1 MTRKTT
7 VSAMEDYKYSVDAE
21 YAADLRDGLHLH
33 PRCDR
38 DETLPTGLLLTSSLN
53 ESQEGRRGLGE
64 DLRRRSSSSDHNT
77 ASWESLRGEG
87 SCPSLDGRAY
97 SYSPEIGRVM
107 GSDEEAVMASSM
119 RDDDLV
125 SSPSQTETPLL
136 HPPPSARPSP
146 SPVSQTMTPR
156 GGTRSSSLSSDSSF
170 ELPTPLRGRSQ
181 PIDIRPSPVRHGLDS
196 TASSNSFRHHSD
208 CDSAILLPRSPPQRV
223 RLPPCPGCFTT
234 AAHQSESEHQT
245 GIHQHT
251 SGLTSEKRQDCACGR
266 SARLHPRSH
275 HHHHPPALKKQTGL
289 PIQNHPANSD
299 VSVLDLGPSFVDD
312 YNDTSTTTL
321 GRTKP
326 TRYSNLRRRNIG
338 EDGNDDDTSGDQGE
352 ERSGHHLHRSN
363 SLSNASSSS
372 SESVSSID
380 NISVASMG
388 GTATLFPIDEDL
400 YEYASNKHTHNH
412 NQNNRSTHGNT
423 TRSGH
428 GHRHNDVTTTISST
442 STTATTTTKTKT
454 ETTITKEKRD
464 ENKVWSTF
472 P

>member
-1 MTRKTT
+1 MVRSHPSSILPHSLPAYCRLSPLLAGSMSGCVLT
-7 VSAMEDYKYSVDAE
+7 A
-21 YAADLRDGLHLH
+21 GHL
-33 PRCDR
+33 
-38 DETLPTGLLLTSSLN
+38 
-53 ESQEGRRGLGE
+53 
-64 DLRRRSSSSDHNT
+64 
-77 ASWESLRGEG
+77 
-87 SCPSLDGRAY
+87 
-97 SYSPEIGRVM
+97 
-107 GSDEEAVMASSM
+107 
-119 RDDDLV
+119 DDLV

-275 HHHHPPALKKQTGL
+275 HHHPPALKKQTGL

-299 VSVLDLGPSFVDD
+299 VSVLDLGPGFVDD
-312 YNDTSTTTL
+312 TTTPVL
-321 GRTKP
+321 LPWAGP
-326 TRYSNLRRRNIG
+326 NLP
-338 EDGNDDDTSGDQGE
+338 DT
-352 ERSGHHLHRSN
+352 
-363 SLSNASSSS
+363 
-372 SESVSSID
+372 
-380 NISVASMG
+380 
-388 GTATLFPIDEDL
+388 
-400 YEYASNKHTHNH
+400 
-412 NQNNRSTHGNT
+412 
-423 TRSGH
+423 
-428 GHRHNDVTTTISST
+428 VT
-442 STTATTTTKTKT
+442 
-454 ETTITKEKRD
+454 
-464 ENKVWSTF
+464 
-472 P
+472 